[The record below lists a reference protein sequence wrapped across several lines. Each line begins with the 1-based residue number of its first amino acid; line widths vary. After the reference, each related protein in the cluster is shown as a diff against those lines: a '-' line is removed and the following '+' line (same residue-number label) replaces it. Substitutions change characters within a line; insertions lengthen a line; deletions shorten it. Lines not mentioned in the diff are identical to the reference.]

1 MRTLIK
7 NVLNSTDK
15 STAEENLKKAVSF
28 IDRLSV
34 KGVIHPNNAARK
46 KASLTRHVNNLKE

>member
-15 STAEENLKKAVSF
+15 TEAAAHLKKAVSY
-28 IDRLSV
+28 IDKLSV
-34 KGVIHPNNAARK
+34 KGNIHPNNAARK
-46 KASLTRHVNNLKE
+46 KARLTKHVNNL